1 MSVLG
6 HFPRLRK
13 DVSCMFSLGF
23 TGGRYLGETYGWLH
37 PPFRNLGNECVLA
50 VSVGFTGILFPDSG
64 TVDRVHGPR
73 EWRITIIV
81 SHTISLLAVQWLLR
95 KFTGQTIGPLN
106 EIICPNPGAAYSLG
120 FANCQDFAKFV
131 ITSLKDY
138 NWTEIHRLSQ
148 PFSLSLQE
156 KKMLFELEKE
166 AEGRDIHKYRRAG
179 LLLTDER
186 WWTALWG
193 NRCPYDCDIEA
204 EGGEISTV
212 LKFW

>member
-1 MSVLG
+1 MLFRCLFWDIFLDSGRMWAVC
-6 HFPRLRK
+6 FPWASLVVSTRLERIRFL
-13 DVSCMFSLGF
+13 DCGMVDGVSRRF
-23 TGGRYLGETYGWLH
+23 
-37 PPFRNLGNECVLA
+37 
-50 VSVGFTGILFPDSG
+50 SVGFTGSSERILFPDSG
-64 TVDRVHGPR
+64 TVDRVHSPR

-120 FANCQDFAKFV
+120 FANCQDCAKFV
-131 ITSLKDY
+131 ITSLEDY

-148 PFSLSLQE
+148 PFSLSLLE

-186 WWTALWG
+186 WWTTL
-193 NRCPYDCDIEA
+193 
-204 EGGEISTV
+204 
-212 LKFW
+212 